1 MFRRLFD
8 HFFSALSVSIQHLFF
23 FSYTYPNSWAT
34 APSENDNDDND
45 FGDENS
51 DNKDDDNDGNVN
63 ENY

>member
-23 FSYTYPNSWAT
+23 FSYTYPNSWA
-34 APSENDNDDND
+34 SENDNDDND